1 MSESPQAVF
10 LSYASQDAEAAQRI
24 CDALRAAGIEVWFDR
39 NELGGGDAWDQKIR
53 RQIRECTLFVPI
65 LSRTTQARREAYFRL
80 EWKLADERT
89 HLMAKGTPFLLPIT
103 IDDTTERGALVPD
116 SFVAVQWTKA
126 PGGELPAAFCQRV
139 RRLLAEPE
147 PSPAAPTAA
156 QHAVERPEPARTG
169 RTLVIVGV
177 LAVAAL
183 SAFGVWWARQQ
194 TARMKRVPATSPA
207 AITPAPVAPQSEA
220 RKLADQALQL
230 LDDPNFNRESSWLAD
245 ELCERA
251 LKLDGGDAEVWAA
264 AALASINLASNVY
277 DTSSARREK
286 ARAQSQRALQL
297 DRSSIRAGLAVARY
311 EERWGTLAEAL
322 RQLQDLHRRAPD
334 DQRVMQYLIRVAGNL
349 PDEAAVQSTL
359 AALRAAPRTR
369 LLAHTLW
376 FEMLRLRQQGR
387 FVDAERISD
396 ELLQDAEPVRGA
408 YYERFWT
415 LFTPWHGTEA
425 IEAFLP
431 QIPAR
436 YFQEPAFGAL
446 MSLHRLMRN
455 DPEGALTALAR
466 VPQDYFEE
474 FGARE
479 PKGLAAGWAHAMAGR
494 TSAAQSEW
502 RTALAL
508 VEERLKA
515 DPRVRTY
522 LAQRALLLALLG
534 QLDAAREARKLWV
547 EFNGEGAWGFWSNPI
562 VLHAALGERDE
573 ALAALE
579 RTWPTLQ
586 PGRRLTLL
594 QIMRYHPVYAD
605 LRRDP
610 RIERFIGEAVRT
622 LQEEWRRQQQA
633 ASGVGAVA
641 APVIDE
647 KSVAVLAFANL
658 SDDKSNE
665 YFSDGLSEELL
676 NVLAKVPGLKVS
688 ARTSAFYFKGKNV
701 PVAQIAQQ
709 LGVAYIVEGSVR
721 RSGDKVRITA
731 QLIKAADGFPVWND
745 SFTRDLKDAFA
756 VQDEIAGLVAN
767 ALSLKMGVAVRRAD
781 VPAEAYELYV
791 RAREAWN
798 LRTPAGYDQA
808 EALLNRTLELAPKFA
823 KAHAA
828 LSDVWELRAEW
839 NGEIGRYDQR
849 DSALARRIRR
859 KVEEALALD
868 PQCAE
873 AYASLGLVSWN
884 AWRPEE
890 GERALRRAIELNPSY
905 ASAHQW
911 LGRILLGLG
920 RMDEALASL
929 RRATE
934 IDPLSRRILDNYG
947 WGLNAAGRHEEALR
961 YANRALELQ
970 PDAQQARMIKAWALI
985 GLGRAAEAKEIVRP
999 APTNLVLNATMR
1011 SLLLARVGD
1020 TAASLAQMAEVPG
1033 DSNTQFVARC
1043 ALGRREEALQLLK
1056 PSGVNFSDVDFIY
1069 FSPEIDPVRQDPRFR
1084 AVLTEVGLIEAHDR
1098 AQEWRDKN
1106 RPAAK

>member
-1 MSESPQAVF
+1 VSEPTPAVF

-103 IDDTTERGALVPD
+103 IDETTERGALVPD

-126 PGGELPAAFCQRV
+126 PGGELPASFCQRV
-139 RRLLAEPE
+139 RRFMAEPE
-147 PSPAAPTAA
+147 ASPAAPAA
-156 QHAVERPEPARTG
+156 TSRSGEPAEPARTG

-207 AITPAPVAPQSEA
+207 ASAPAPVAPQSEA
-220 RKLADQALQL
+220 RKLADQAMQL
-230 LDDPNFNRESSWLAD
+230 LDDGNLNRESSWLAD

-264 AALASINLASNVY
+264 AALASVNLASNVY

-286 ARAQSQRALQL
+286 AREQSQRALQL
-297 DRSSIRAGLAVARY
+297 DRDSIRAGMAVARY
-311 EERWGTLAEAL
+311 EERWGSEEDAL
-322 RQLQDLHRRAPD
+322 RQLQDLLRRAPD
-334 DQRVMQYLIRVAGNL
+334 DQRVMHFLVRVAGNAKN
-349 PDEAAVQSTL
+349 DAVVQSTL
-359 AALRAAPRTR
+359 ARLREAPRTK
-369 LLAHTLW
+369 LLPHTLW
-376 FEMLRLRQQGR
+376 FEMLRLRSQGR
-387 FVDAERISD
+387 FAEAMRIND
-396 ELLQDAEPVRGA
+396 ELLEDPQPIRGG
-408 YYERFWT
+408 YYEGLFLLFSPWQDFEKLDAFIAKIPSRF
-415 LFTPWHGTEA
+415 L
-425 IEAFLP
+425 
-431 QIPAR
+431 
-436 YFQEPAFGAL
+436 QEPAFGSFFA
-446 MSLHRLMRN
+446 HYRLIRG
-455 DPEGALTALAR
+455 DAEGALSALAR

-474 FGARE
+474 FNARE
-479 PKGLAAGWAHAMAGR
+479 PKGLAAGWAHALAGR
-494 TSAAQSEW
+494 PTAAQAEW
-502 RTALAL
+502 RGALAL
-508 VEERLKA
+508 IEERLRA
-515 DPRVRTY
+515 DARVRTY
-522 LAQRALLLALLG
+522 LGQRALLLALTG
-534 QLDAAREARKLWV
+534 RIEEAREARKLWV
-547 EFNGEGAWGFWSNPI
+547 EMNGEGAWTQWSNP
-562 VLHAALGERDE
+562 VLLHAVLGERDE
-573 ALAALE
+573 AAVALE
-579 RTWPTLQ
+579 RKWGTLA
-586 PGRRLTLL
+586 PGRQVMLL
-594 QIMRYHPVYAD
+594 QVLRYHPVYVD

-610 RIERFIGEAVRT
+610 RVERFIAEQVRAF
-622 LQEEWRRQQQA
+622 QEEWRRQQNAGSPGA
-633 ASGVGAVA
+633 AT

-701 PVAQIAQQ
+701 PIAQIAQQ
-709 LGVAYIVEGSVR
+709 LGVAYVVEGSVR

-828 LSDVWELRAEW
+828 LADVWELRAEW
-839 NGEIGRYDQR
+839 AGEIGRYDQR
-849 DSALARRIRR
+849 DTAVARRIRR

-920 RMDEALASL
+920 RIEEALASL

-970 PDAQQARMIKAWALI
+970 PDAQQARLIKAWALT
-985 GLGRAAEAKEIVRP
+985 GLGRLEEAAEIVRV
-999 APTNLVLNATMR
+999 APPNLVLNATMR
-1011 SLLLARVGD
+1011 SLVLARVGEKAAA
-1020 TAASLAQMAEVPG
+1020 TAQG
-1033 DSNTQFVARC
+1033 DVVANDWNTQFLVRC
-1043 ALGRREEALQLLK
+1043 ALGRHEEALQIVN
-1056 PSGVNFSDVDFIY
+1056 PGGINFSDIDFIY
-1069 FSPEIDPVRQDPRFR
+1069 FSPEVDPARSDPRFR
-1084 AVLTEVGLIEAHDR
+1084 AALTEVGLIEAHDR
-1098 AQEWRDKN
+1098 AQEWRAKN
-1106 RPAAK
+1106 RSAAK